1 MTRDASEAE
10 GAGRSPA
17 LPARDPLAFAL
28 LAGAVLTGVGLL
40 IVRAVVTG
48 AASDVDVRDVV
59 VWAAFCALA
68 NVLRVP
74 VSEHVYLSL
83 SSSANIAAALVFP
96 LSVAGPLV
104 FVAALSEWE
113 LRRDTTVL
121 HALFNRAQLAMSVA
135 AAAAVFELSGD
146 GALHPATGLGGI
158 LAYQVT
164 NLLLVAAAESS
175 CRRVPVVVVVRR
187 MVPRGPAAAT
197 AYLFQSLMGLVLGL
211 TYLRVG
217 AWAVAVLMIPL
228 LGARFALRAARQL
241 ESAERD
247 RRRLSDQLIDE
258 RERERA
264 RIASDIHDGVLQQ
277 LAAIQMQADTVGSAL
292 RVGRVD
298 TAADLASRTAKGIE
312 TTIADLRNAV
322 RSLRR
327 VALDAGGLPG
337 TLKRLGRSFHATSG
351 IEVDVDCDT
360 FTADVPLS
368 LELLLCECC
377 EEALTNV
384 ARHAGA
390 TTVRIRLSSDGNAVE
405 LTVGDNGVGLPV
417 GGAPTGLGLDLVR
430 DKVNLA
436 GGGVWIEGRSGGGT
450 SVTVRLPIPPTG

>member
-1 MTRDASEAE
+1 MS
-10 GAGRSPA
+10 SPA
-17 LPARDPLAFAL
+17 TRSRDPIPFVVLAVTVLAAVAAL
-28 LAGAVLTGVGLL
+28 VVQ
-40 IVRAVVTG
+40 AVVSGT
-48 AASDVDVRDVV
+48 AASLDLSMVA
-59 VWAAFCALA
+59 VWLVFCAVA
-68 NVLRVP
+68 NLLPVP

-83 SSSANIAAALVFP
+83 SSSANIAVALVFP
-96 LSVAGPLV
+96 LSIAGPLV

-113 LRRDTTVL
+113 IRRETRLL
-121 HALFNRAQLAMSVA
+121 HALYNRAQLAMAVA
-135 AAAAVFELSGD
+135 AAAAVFGLVDRST
-146 GALHPATGLGGI
+146 LHPSAAVGAI
-158 LAYQVT
+158 FAYQAT
-164 NLLLVAAAESS
+164 NLLLVALAETT
-175 CRRVPVVVVVRR
+175 CRSVPLFHVIGR
-187 MVPRGPAAAT
+187 MLPRGPAAAT
-197 AYLFQSLMGLVLGL
+197 AYVFQSLMGLVMGL

-292 RVGRVD
+292 QVGRNE
-298 TAADLASRTAKGIE
+298 TASDLARRTAEGIE
-312 TTIADLRNAV
+312 KAIADLRAVV

-327 VALDAGGLPG
+327 VSLDEGGLPG
-337 TLKRLGRSFHATSG
+337 TLKRLGRSFHAASG
-351 IEVDVDCDT
+351 VTVETDCDS
-360 FTADVPLS
+360 FTADVPVS

-377 EEALTNV
+377 EESLTNV

-390 TTVRIRLSSDGNAVE
+390 TSVRIRLSSDGNAAE
-405 LTVGDNGVGLPV
+405 LVVVDNGVGHSA
-417 GGAPTGLGLDLVR
+417 GGSSSGLGLDLVR

-436 GGGVWIEGRSGGGT
+436 GGGVWVEGRQGAGT
-450 SVTVRLPIPPTG
+450 AVTVRVPIPPVG